1 MWVGLDRA
9 SAINL
14 AAIANAK
21 HAHHDSAV
29 QNVANHAP
37 ITDTVLPITAQP
49 SARKGLTDAAR
60 VIQRCQAIAQKC
72 HQPDLY
78 WPIQLFELFQCVRV
92 KLNLPWQ
99 IEFDPDAL
107 KELKKLDRP
116 VQIRLVAFLRDRL
129 APLDDPRSIGEALS
143 GARLGSYW
151 KYRVGDW
158 RMVCDILDRRIVV
171 RVLRI
176 GNRRE
181 VYR

>member
-1 MWVGLDRA
+1 MA
-9 SAINL
+9 
-14 AAIANAK
+14 
-21 HAHHDSAV
+21 
-29 QNVANHAP
+29 
-37 ITDTVLPITAQP
+37 
-49 SARKGLTDAAR
+49 
-60 VIQRCQAIAQKC
+60 
-72 HQPDLY
+72 
-78 WPIQLFELFQCVRV
+78 
-92 KLNLPWQ
+92 WQ

-116 VQIRLVAFLRDRL
+116 IQQRLVVFLRDRL
-129 APLDDPRSIGEALS
+129 SPLDDPRSIGEALS

-158 RMVCDILDRRIVV
+158 RIVCDIQDQRIVV

>member
-1 MWVGLDRA
+1 MAWR
-9 SAINL
+9 
-14 AAIANAK
+14 
-21 HAHHDSAV
+21 
-29 QNVANHAP
+29 
-37 ITDTVLPITAQP
+37 
-49 SARKGLTDAAR
+49 
-60 VIQRCQAIAQKC
+60 
-72 HQPDLY
+72 
-78 WPIQLFELFQCVRV
+78 
-92 KLNLPWQ
+92 

-116 VQIRLVAFLRDRL
+116 VQVRLVAFLRDRL

-158 RMVCDILDRRIVV
+158 RIVCDIHDQRIVV

>member
-1 MWVGLDRA
+1 MW
-9 SAINL
+9 SAIL
-14 AAIANAK
+14 A
-21 HAHHDSAV
+21 
-29 QNVANHAP
+29 
-37 ITDTVLPITAQP
+37 
-49 SARKGLTDAAR
+49 
-60 VIQRCQAIAQKC
+60 
-72 HQPDLY
+72 
-78 WPIQLFELFQCVRV
+78 
-92 KLNLPWQ
+92 WQ

-158 RMVCDILDRRIVV
+158 RIVCDILDRRIVV
-171 RVLRI
+171 RELRI